1 MTRVRMLLIPALMF
15 APLVAQEFKGPAA
28 AGRGYAIFHDAS
40 KPGSCGNCH
49 LLGGKGTA
57 AGPDLSR
64 LARLNPRGI
73 KTAIM
78 ATRTQ
83 YVQAVKTKAGETFPG
98 FEKSKTDKIVEYFDL
113 SKQPP
118 QLRKF
123 EKAEI
128 SGTQDNSSWKHPAE
142 AVGYTA
148 EQLADILSYLR
159 FASYGDTKGVTAE
172 EVE

>member
-1 MTRVRMLLIPALMF
+1 MTKVRMLLIPALMV
-15 APLVAQEFKGPAA
+15 APLAAQEFKGPAA
-28 AGRGYAIFHDAS
+28 AGRGYALFHDAS
-40 KPGSCGNCH
+40 KVGSCGNCH
-49 LLGGKGTA
+49 QLAGKGA
-57 AGPDLSR
+57 AVGPDLSR

-83 YVQAVKTKAGETFPG
+83 YVQSVKLKAGETFPG
-98 FEKSKTDKIVEYFDL
+98 IEKTKTDKAVEYFDL

-123 EKAEI
+123 DKAEI

-142 AVGYTA
+142 AAGYTS
-148 EQLADILSYLR
+148 QQVADILSYLR

-172 EVE
+172 DVE